1 MEKDQYEI
9 LHGVRGNNMVS
20 EKMYELG
27 TKKSTIR
34 TIFEFGRKRAAEVGE
49 ENVYDF
55 SIGNP
60 NVPAPE
66 KVNQTIM
73 DILREMDSCALHG
86 YTVAPG
92 DPAVRETIAGSINRR
107 FGTSFT
113 GRNLFMTSGAAAALT
128 ICFKALTEDNG
139 DCEFIAFAP
148 YFPEYKCFV
157 EAMGAELKVVPAN
170 TADFQI
176 QFEKFQEMLS
186 PSTKAVI
193 VNSPNNPSGVVYSEE
208 TIIRLA
214 KILEAKSKEF
224 GHPIFIIS
232 DEPYRELVYG
242 DIKVPYIPKYYKDT
256 LVCYS
261 WSKSLSLPGE
271 RIGYIVVPDEVAD
284 FGRVYGSI
292 AGAARVLTHVNA
304 SSLFQRVVARCVDEP
319 SNIVAYERN
328 GNLLYN
334 GLIEA
339 GFTCQKP
346 QGAFYL
352 FPKALEED
360 DYAFCERAQKYNL
373 LLVPGA
379 DFGCPG
385 YFRAAYCIK
394 QETIERSLPAFK
406 KLAEEYLK

>member
-1 MEKDQYEI
+1 
-9 LHGVRGNNMVS
+9 MVS
-20 EKMYELG
+20 EAMLGLG

-34 TIFEFGRKRAAEVGE
+34 TIFEYGRKRIAEVGE

-66 KVNQTIM
+66 SVKTAIIDVLN
-73 DILREMDSCALHG
+73 EMDSCALHG

-92 DPAVRETIAGSINRR
+92 DPQVRETIAASINRR
-107 FGTSFT
+107 FGTSFA
-113 GRNLFMTSGAAAALT
+113 GKNLFMTSGAAAAIT
-128 ICFKALTEDNG
+128 ICFKALHEDNA
-139 DCEFIAFAP
+139 DDEFITFAP
-148 YFPEYKCFV
+148 YFPEYGCFV
-157 EAMGAELKVVPAN
+157 ASVGSKLSVVPAN
-170 TADFQI
+170 TENFQI
-176 QFEKFQEMLS
+176 QFDKFEEMLS
-186 PSTKAVI
+186 PKTKAVI

-208 TIIRLA
+208 TIKKLA
-214 KILEAKSKEF
+214 EILSAKEQEY

-242 DIKVPYIPKYYKDT
+242 DLQVPYLTKYYKNT

-284 FGRVYGSI
+284 FGKIYGAI

-319 SNIVAYERN
+319 SNIAAYERN
-328 GNLLYN
+328 GNLLYE
-334 GLIEA
+334 GLKEA
-339 GFTCQKP
+339 GIECLKP

-360 DYAFCERAQKYNL
+360 DRAFCEKAKQFDL
-373 LLVPGA
+373 LLVPGS

-394 QETIERSLPAFK
+394 ESTIRNSIPAFK
-406 KLAEEYLK
+406 KLAAEYKK

>member
-1 MEKDQYEI
+1 MQRMGCI
-9 LHGVRGNNMVS
+9 MVS
-20 EKMYELG
+20 EKMHTLG

-34 TIFEFGRKRAAEVGE
+34 TIFEYGKKRAAEVGE

-66 KVNQTIM
+66 AVKTAIM
-73 DILREMDSCALHG
+73 DILNTVDTCELHG
-86 YTVAPG
+86 YTIAPG
-92 DPAVRETIAGSINRR
+92 LPQVRETIADSINRR
-107 FGTSFT
+107 FGTNFA
-113 GRNLFMTSGAAAALT
+113 GKNLFMTSGAAAAIT
-128 ICFKALTEDNG
+128 ICFKALHEDG
-139 DCEFIAFAP
+139 ADDEFITFAP
-148 YFPEYKCFV
+148 YFPEYGCFV
-157 EAMGAELKVVPAN
+157 ESVGSKLSVVPAN
-170 TADFQI
+170 TEDFQI
-176 QFEKFQEMLS
+176 QFDKLEEMLS
-186 PSTKAVI
+186 PKTKAVI
-193 VNSPNNPSGVVYSEE
+193 INSPNNPSGVVYSEA
-208 TIIRLA
+208 TIRRLA
-214 KILEAKSKEF
+214 EMLSAKEKEF

-242 DIKVPYIPKYYKDT
+242 GLTVPYVAKYYPNT

-284 FGRVYGSI
+284 FGCVYGAI

-319 SNIVAYERN
+319 SNIAAYEHN

-360 DYAFCERAQKYNL
+360 DRAFCKKAMEYDL
-373 LLVPGA
+373 LLVPGS

-394 QETIERSLPAFK
+394 ESTIRNALPVFK
-406 KLAEEYLK
+406 KLAAEYK

>member
-1 MEKDQYEI
+1 
-9 LHGVRGNNMVS
+9 MVS
-20 EKMYELG
+20 EKMLGLG

-34 TIFEFGRKRAAEVGE
+34 TIFEYGKKRAAEVGA

-60 NVPAPE
+60 NVPAPACI
-66 KVNQTIM
+66 NQAIIDTVK
-73 DILREMDSCALHG
+73 EMDSCQLHG

-92 DPAVRETIAGSINRR
+92 DPEAREKIAKSINRR
-107 FGTSFT
+107 FGTNF
-113 GRNLFMTSGAAAALT
+113 GGKNLFMTSGAAAAIT
-128 ICFKALTEDNG
+128 ICFKALCEDG
-139 DCEFIAFAP
+139 DEFLTFAP
-148 YFPEYKCFV
+148 FFPEYTCFV
-157 EAMGAELKVVPAN
+157 ESVGAKLNVVPAN
-170 TADFQI
+170 VEDFQI
-176 QFEKFQEMLS
+176 QFDKFEEMLT
-186 PSTKAVI
+186 PNIKAVI
-193 VNSPNNPSGVVYSEE
+193 MNSPNNPSGVVYSEE
-208 TIIRLA
+208 TIKRLA
-214 KILEAKSKEF
+214 EVLSAKEKEY
-224 GHPIFIIS
+224 GHPIFLIS

-242 DIKVPYIPKYYKDT
+242 GLTVPYVPKYYKNT

-261 WSKSLSLPGE
+261 WSKSFSLPGE

-284 FGRVYGSI
+284 FGQVYGAI

-304 SSLFQRVVARCVDEP
+304 SSLFQRVVAKCVDEP
-319 SNIVAYERN
+319 SDVSAYEKN
-328 GNLLYN
+328 GNILYN

-352 FPKALEED
+352 FPKALEDD
-360 DYAFCERAQKYNL
+360 DYAFCERAKKYDL
-373 LLVPGA
+373 LLVPGT

-406 KLAEEYLK
+406 KLAEEYKNI